1 MLGREACLGSP
12 LQIGLSQVLRVQ
24 SIWKF
29 ELWRWLMFI
38 AGTVPLYGISRL
50 SLHLLVTG
58 LESHVPH
65 IAKGALYYVVGIRVR
80 LSLCYCTFSVRS
92 NG

>member
-1 MLGREACLGSP
+1 M
-12 LQIGLSQVLRVQ
+12 Q

-50 SLHLLVTG
+50 SLYLLVTG

-65 IAKGALYYVVGIRVR
+65 IAKGALYYVVGIRVQIR
-80 LSLCYCTFSVRS
+80 AVHF
-92 NG
+92 

>member
-1 MLGREACLGSP
+1 MVLGYSSQSHIAEP
-12 LQIGLSQVLRVQ
+12 LPGVQ

-29 ELWRWLMFI
+29 EVWRWLMFI

-50 SLHLLVTG
+50 SIHLLVTG

-65 IAKGALYYVVGIRVR
+65 IAKSALYYVVGIRV
-80 LSLCYCTFSVRS
+80 S
-92 NG
+92 

>member
-1 MLGREACLGSP
+1 M
-12 LQIGLSQVLRVQ
+12 Q

-29 ELWRWLMFI
+29 ELWRWLMFV

-65 IAKGALYYVVGIRVR
+65 IAKGALYYVVGIRV
-80 LSLCYCTFSVRS
+80 SFQPVGVNT
-92 NG
+92 

>member
-1 MLGREACLGSP
+1 
-12 LQIGLSQVLRVQ
+12 
-24 SIWKF
+24 
-29 ELWRWLMFI
+29 MFI

-80 LSLCYCTFSVRS
+80 SQPVGFEFFV
-92 NG
+92 